1 MNLVRQ
7 RATQRV
13 PQRKN
18 PLGVLSGNQGA
29 AAAPKGDPKCSFI
42 GDMEVPWNVGTT
54 VWRFKAARD
63 LRIMTATID
72 CKEIV
77 SPTGMPVVVEAWKNG
92 VYAGDAILKNGANTF
107 PDIPLK
113 RLDEIELRVVV
124 KGDKEGVTAIK
135 GLWILYCVV

>member
-7 RATQRV
+7 RAAQRV

-18 PLGVLSGNQGA
+18 PLGVLAGNQGSA
-29 AAAPKGDPKCSFI
+29 ETPKGDPKGTFI
-42 GDMEVPWNVGTT
+42 GDMEVPWNVGAT

-63 LRIMTATID
+63 LKILNSTID

-77 SPTGMPVVVEAWKNG
+77 SPTGAPVVVEAWKNG